1 MRFRFQP
8 WQLAAL
14 LVLVCAAAIAGF
26 YFYRAAIPE
35 TPAALASYLPLG
47 DGALVYLDVDAMR
60 RSGILE
66 LIAGKKAAEELEY
79 QSFVDETKF
88 DYRDDLDAL
97 AALFKPGQVFMAVR
111 GRFHWKSL
119 IGYVNHHGGSCV
131 NSFCTLKG
139 STPERRISFY
149 PIKSNVMALAVS
161 ADSWAA
167 YQIARKSSRLPMAPP
182 AKPAWALLT
191 GPALKQ
197 IGSLPAGTKS
207 FATALENA
215 DSMLF
220 SVDERGEGLELDLAV
235 NCQSADKASVL
246 LDQLQS
252 TTDTLR
258 RWLDRERRQ
267 PNPDDL
273 SGVLTTGSFRRDDQK
288 VFGNWPL
295 RRSFIES
302 LAGGSN

>member
-1 MRFRFQP
+1 MRFRIQP

-14 LVLVCAAAIAGF
+14 LVVVCAAAIVSF
-26 YFYRAAIPE
+26 YFYRAAGADSPGE
-35 TPAALASYLPLG
+35 LASYLPLS

-60 RSGILE
+60 RSGILD

-97 AALFKPGQVFMAVR
+97 AALFKPGQVFMTVR
-111 GRFHWKSL
+111 GSFNWKSL
-119 IGYVNHHGGSCV
+119 IAYVNHHGGSCV
-131 NSFCTLKG
+131 NSFCTVRG
-139 STPERRISFY
+139 SKPERRISFY

-161 ADSWAA
+161 SDSWAA
-167 YQIARKSSRLPMAPP
+167 YQIARKSARLPIAPP
-182 AKPAWALLT
+182 PKPAWALLT
-191 GPALKQ
+191 GPALKD

-207 FATALENA
+207 FATALEQA

-220 SVDERGEGLELDLAV
+220 SVDEQGEGLELYLAV
-235 NCQSADKASVL
+235 TCQTADKASVL

-258 RWLDRERRQ
+258 RWLARERRQ

-273 SGVLTTGSFRRDDQK
+273 SGVLTTGSFRRDDRK
-288 VFGNWPL
+288 VFGTWPL
-295 RRSFIES
+295 RRSFIEA